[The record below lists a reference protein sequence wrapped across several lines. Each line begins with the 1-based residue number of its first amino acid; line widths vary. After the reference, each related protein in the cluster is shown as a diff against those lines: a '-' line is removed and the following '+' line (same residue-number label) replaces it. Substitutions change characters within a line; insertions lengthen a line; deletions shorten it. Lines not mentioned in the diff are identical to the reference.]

1 MRSVVVSGGGTGIGH
16 AVARRFVRAG
26 DRVAILGR
34 RESVLRETTQELN
47 HEFPADQPRV
57 LSFPGDISDPPTVR
71 RLSGA
76 LADFGGGRVDVLVNN
91 VGGVIPGP
99 DATLE
104 DIAEN
109 WMSTFRSNV
118 LTGVLL
124 TEALSPHL
132 RRPGGRIINLSSIAA
147 FRGGGG
153 AYSAAKA
160 AVVGWTLDLA
170 ARYGPDGITVNVVAP
185 GYITGTEFFGDRM
198 TPARHDRL
206 VAQTLDGRAGQPD
219 DVASMI
225 FWIASEEMSHLTGQ
239 VLQVNGG
246 ALLGR

>member
-1 MRSVVVSGGGTGIGH
+1 MRSVVVSGGGTGIGR
-16 AVARRFVRAG
+16 AAARRFARAG

-34 RESVLRETTQELN
+34 RESILLETTRELN
-47 HEFPADQPRV
+47 REFPADPPRV
-57 LSFPGDISDPPTVR
+57 LPFPGDISDPPTVR
-71 RLSGA
+71 RLSGQ
-76 LADFGGGRVDVLVNN
+76 LAEFGGGSVDVLVNN

-104 DIAEN
+104 DVAEN
-109 WMSTFRSNV
+109 WISTFRSNV

-124 TEALSPHL
+124 TEALSRHL

-170 ARYGPDGITVNVVAP
+170 SRYGPDGITVNVVAP

-206 VAQTLDGRAGQPD
+206 VAQTLNGRAGQPD
-219 DVASMI
+219 DVASTI
-225 FWIASEEMSHLTGQ
+225 FWIASGELSHMTGQ
-239 VLQVNGG
+239 VIQVNGG

>member
-1 MRSVVVSGGGTGIGH
+1 MRLVVVSGGGTGIGR
-16 AVARRFVRAG
+16 AVARRFARAG

-47 HEFPADQPRV
+47 REFPGDRPRV
-57 LSFPGDISDPPTVR
+57 LPFPGDISDPPTVR
-71 RLSGA
+71 RLSGE
-76 LADFGGGRVDVLVNN
+76 LAELGGGSLDVLVNN

-104 DIAEN
+104 DVAEN
-109 WMSTFRSNV
+109 WSSTFRSNV

-185 GYITGTEFFGDRM
+185 GYITGTEFFGNRM

-219 DVASMI
+219 DVASTI
-225 FWIASEEMSHLTGQ
+225 FWIASEEMSHMTGQ